1 MHHPMRHPMR
11 SLCLTAALGAALLS
25 ALLAASL
32 LTGCS
37 KQWENPDIKDS
48 AEAKSRFDTDSRAC
62 DVIAGEQ
69 YPLSKDKQYKVYS
82 QCMNDRGW
90 VIRDG
95 EFRFSTGTPKK

>member
-1 MHHPMRHPMR
+1 MRHPFR
-11 SLCLTAALGAALLS
+11 SQCLAALLG
-25 ALLAASL
+25 ASL
-32 LTGCS
+32 LGVLLASGCS

-48 AEAKSRFDTDSRAC
+48 AEAKSRFDKDSRAC

-69 YPLSKDKQYKVYS
+69 YPLDKDKQYKVYS